1 MHRGRDSRTA
11 IQLGTTCVF
20 KHCMTHQKCWFHDH
34 RKNLSG
40 TRGSTR
46 FLGCKPSH
54 SWSVH
59 HSGSLRTGLGR
70 CHRHRSGMD
79 LVSRCPCL
87 CTPGR
92 PLCSSRHLLEQTVD
106 VLSLRHFFFVSCYC
120 LWTRET
126 TILPRRSMK
135 ISSKQYLCQRVSVL
149 SKWWLKPVPASTTSL
164 WLT

>member
-1 MHRGRDSRTA
+1 
-11 IQLGTTCVF
+11 
-20 KHCMTHQKCWFHDH
+20 MTHQKCWFHDH
-34 RKNLSG
+34 RKSLSG

-106 VLSLRHFFFVSCYC
+106 VLSLRHFFLLFVIAY
-120 LWTRET
+120 EQE
-126 TILPRRSMK
+126 
-135 ISSKQYLCQRVSVL
+135 KQPHFHVGPWKLAVNNTYVRVSLFWVNGGL
-149 SKWWLKPVPASTTSL
+149 SQFQPVPPVSDWLKHQ
-164 WLT
+164 